1 MIQATLVGGR
11 ELIIKFE
18 KFPGSLRA
26 KLESTIKSLTF
37 DLAKKV
43 KQDFLSGQVLQRRTG
58 RLSRSI
64 TTSFEND
71 NDSFKG
77 IVGTNVAYGAYH
89 EFGFTGQETVKT
101 FQRKMTMA
109 FGRPLIKPLI
119 VQVRSF
125 TRNVNYKPH
134 PFLRPALEE
143 MRPEIE
149 KQINEVAT
157 NAAKETF
164 GS

>member
-1 MIQATLVGGR
+1 MITATLVGGG
-11 ELIIKFE
+11 ELIVKFE
-18 KFPGSLRA
+18 KVPGSLRE

-43 KQDFLSGQVLQRRTG
+43 KQDFLSGQALQRRTG

-64 TTSFEND
+64 TTSFESD

-101 FQRKMTMA
+101 FQRKQTMA
-109 FGRPLIKPLI
+109 FGRPMNTKI

-125 TRNVNYKPH
+125 TRNVNYKAH

-149 KQINEVAT
+149 KQINDVAT
-157 NAAKETF
+157 NAAKEVF
-164 GS
+164 G

>member
-1 MIQATLVGGR
+1 MITATLVGGR
-11 ELIIKFE
+11 ELIVKFE
-18 KFPGSLRA
+18 KFPASLRE

-43 KQDFLSGQVLQRRTG
+43 KADKLSGQVLQRPSG
-58 RLSRSI
+58 RLIRSI

-89 EFGFTGQETVKT
+89 EFGFVGQETVKT
-101 FQRKMTMA
+101 FQRKQTMA
-109 FGRPLIKPLI
+109 FGRPMNTKI

-125 TRNVNYKPH
+125 TRNVNYKAH

-149 KQINEVAT
+149 KQINDVAT
-157 NAAKETF
+157 NAAKEVF
-164 GS
+164 G